1 MAQPKT
7 SKKLIIDYNK
17 LRSLF
22 RFNCP
27 EHLIIK
33 ALKLEPVEK
42 TGDELIDDILESL
55 VDYREFDNW
64 GGGRLGAGRK
74 PKNQLENQDEKINL
88 KIKMVKSSCVNQDV
102 DKDKDIDNNNILN
115 NISKFINEYT
125 LFKAGFQGWVFP
137 LEIRKVAMQH
147 WSADE
152 VRNIEKDFSCH
163 EYETETS
170 INDLLQIYPPKPKT
184 TRFVKPTLEEVK
196 AYCRERMNMVDA
208 EKFMNY
214 YESNGWKV
222 GKNPMKDWKA
232 AIRTWEKSTTTQQQQ
247 TVLRLSPRERQDM
260 INKQK
265 TEALLKTLEEKGF

>member
-17 LRSLF
+17 LRSLI
-22 RFNCP
+22 RFDCP
-27 EHLIIK
+27 EHLIIQ

-102 DKDKDIDNNNILN
+102 DKDIDIDNNIINN
-115 NISKFINEYT
+115 NISEIKNNRFINEFT

-137 LEIRKVAMQH
+137 PEIRKVATQH

-152 VRNIEKDFSCH
+152 IRNIEKDFSCH

-170 INDLLQIYPPKPKT
+170 ISDLLQTYPPKPKI
-184 TRFVKPTLEEVK
+184 TRFVKPTVEEIE
-196 AYCRERMNMVDA
+196 AYCKERNNNVDA
-208 EKFMNY
+208 AHFFDH
-214 YESNGWKV
+214 YEGQGWKV

-232 AIRTWEKSTTTQQQQ
+232 VVRTWEKNNFNQ
-247 TVLRLSPRERQDM
+247 PKKEK
-260 INKQK
+260 INFSFY
-265 TEALLKTLEEKGF
+265 TGEGSFLKPDGEW